1 MDPLPLGR
9 CTDKN
14 SSKQCNRWATLI
26 CLHCNQGVC
35 LEHNEIHQ
43 HDIQIRSDRLNNQI
57 NDLRQILHTLTYQ
70 QMIENFQQKLD
81 QWSKKCKD
89 EIDLKHANMS
99 IQLSKEIKQFDID
112 QFRFIQLNKID
123 QYIGQ
128 PLIDLLRIQ
137 NNIQIKQIQLLEQQ
151 FQQIKKTIEQ
161 INSFIQITDQG

>member
-70 QMIENFQQKLD
+70 QMIDHFQQKLD

-99 IQLSKEIKQFDID
+99 IQLSKEIKQFD
-112 QFRFIQLNKID
+112 

-137 NNIQIKQIQLLEQQ
+137 NNIQIKQIQSLEQQ